1 MLTYE
6 DDASGILCQPAC
18 QLEHPCNML
27 VGLPIPLALHCA
39 WLDSN
44 EEGMTL
50 LGNGLHASIVAL
62 S

>member
-1 MLTYE
+1 
-6 DDASGILCQPAC
+6 
-18 QLEHPCNML
+18 ML